1 MPEKIKNMYGIIDEK
16 LLDYED
22 ICNTYSE
29 LLEHEINKEQLNIK
43 NIKEIALSFAYI
55 FKVIYPEY
63 ENIEIDIMEVYRE
76 KKDKEKISIISAYA
90 LLNID
95 DKEKNYNG
103 IKLIKLIEE
112 NLTRDY
118 YARNKALKVLKKL
131 N

>member
-1 MPEKIKNMYGIIDEK
+1 MPEKIKNMYGIIDERI
-16 LLDYED
+16 LDYED

-29 LLEHEINKEQLNIK
+29 LLEYEINKEQLNIK
-43 NIKEIALSFAYI
+43 NIEEIALSFAYI
-55 FKVIYPEY
+55 FKIFYPEY

-76 KKDKEKISIISAYA
+76 TTDKQNISIISAYA
-90 LLNID
+90 LLTID
-95 DKEKNYNG
+95 DKEKNYDG

-118 YARNKALKVLKKL
+118 YARKKALKVLEKL